1 MKALQC
7 LRRTF
12 CSATGNATRTHMHA
26 HQLHTRSSSPHVLF
40 LFVFFH
46 AGGVILSRTIVQ
58 RPCFSRQT
66 SFYQCHRPAQLVA
79 SRGYLIQTAKPLKTA
94 HRPSPDAFLT
104 RHGSV
109 CLSLVLNP
117 IALSRH
123 VQCAKSRDVS
133 FFETCS
139 LSKAFFQK
147 LFDRLS

>member
-40 LFVFFH
+40 FVFFH
-46 AGGVILSRTIVQ
+46 VGGVILSRSIVQ
-58 RPCFSRQT
+58 RACFSRET
-66 SFYQCHRPAQLVA
+66 SLYQCHHPAQLVA

-94 HRPSPDAFLT
+94 HGSPPDAFLT
-104 RHGSV
+104 RRDSV
-109 CLSLVLNP
+109 RLSRVLNT
-117 IALSRH
+117 IAFSRR
-123 VQCAKSRDVS
+123 VPCAKSRDVS

-139 LSKAFFQK
+139 LQ
-147 LFDRLS
+147 